1 MVPQFIGDGIEN
13 AVFRCAACNG
23 HCLHHERVEI
33 FERTEDAERGLR
45 VVVEAGKAEIDRE
58 LDGNPS
64 RRRHGLKIFFRCE
77 FCRKKSIFTIAQ
89 HKGVSLVDWIVLEDG
104 SSA

>member
-1 MVPQFIGDGIEN
+1 MIPEFTGSGLEN
-13 AVFRCAACNG
+13 PHFRCAACDG

-45 VVVEAGKAEIDRE
+45 VIVEGGKAEIERE

-77 FCRKKSIFTIAQ
+77 FCARKSIFTIAQ
-89 HKGVSLVDWIVLEDG
+89 HKGSSQIDWLVLEDG
-104 SSA
+104 SAP